1 MKNNSNVNIQQ
12 VLSPYFTEILSL
24 NEELK
29 KHETML
35 ELYGMKYKKIN
46 QDYEIKRKELD
57 EEELELSKQFIST
70 VESEEF
76 FKNPNEDNKTLVE
89 EAKKHKEIFNK
100 RKGQALLHKKK
111 IEVKQK
117 ELDDKV
123 NLLSQDK
130 KELYEVIC
138 NLILGKKDNSNGE
151 NQEEKNKMIKNNQGL
166 IRVISSKC
174 DKLKKVKNFEE
185 IENNRLSKVSIPNL
199 KIINEKGSSNN
210 LSSLSNTRR
219 SNQTIG
225 NKTHH
230 TITHRSNNSIEKK
243 SITPNQRK
251 KKATIE
257 KKEQSTEK
265 KSKKK
270 SDDNI
275 KNLNINELEKENNK
289 NNHNN
294 IKKVKK
300 SPNRNKST
308 KSEHF
313 SNKSNSC
320 ESKGSKPEYSS
331 KQSKGKQSK
340 PKYNP
345 KDKPYKKPPN
355 ISIYSHNSDF
365 SCSSIPSKINTSLPN
380 MNHSVSPNRSITTLN
395 SMVDNIG
402 NTNKSFYLYRNARIE
417 KSLRHNTE
425 ISQDDLGG
433 EYCCYRLL
441 RNYRNDIRNSS
452 LEFLRNT
459 KARSKSSCHN
469 SSYVEDKSLVKER
482 LETRMSNTP
491 KIVVGGRLVSQSL
504 IGQATNTENGVIE
517 Q

>member
-12 VLSPYFTEILSL
+12 MLSPYFTELLSL
-24 NEELK
+24 NEELQ
-29 KHETML
+29 KHETVL
-35 ELYGMKYKKIN
+35 ELYGMKYEKIN
-46 QDYEIKRKELD
+46 QDYEKKRKELD
-57 EEELELSKQFIST
+57 DEELELSKQFIST

-76 FKNPNEDNKTLVE
+76 FKNPNEENKTLVE

-100 RKGQALLHKKK
+100 KKGQALLHKKK

-123 NLLSQDK
+123 NLLSKDK

-138 NLILGKKDNSNGE
+138 NLILGKTDNSYGE
-151 NQEEKNKMIKNNQGL
+151 NQEEKNKLIKNNQGL

-174 DKLKKVKNFEE
+174 DKLKKVKNFDE
-185 IENNRLSKVSIPNL
+185 IENNKLSKVNIPNL
-199 KIINEKGSSNN
+199 KIINEKGTNNN
-210 LSSLSNTRR
+210 LLSLSNTRR
-219 SNQTIG
+219 TNQTIG
-225 NKTHH
+225 NKPQ
-230 TITHRSNNSIEKK
+230 THRSTNNSIEKK
-243 SITPNQRK
+243 NISPTQRK
-251 KKATIE
+251 KKTSE
-257 KKEQSTEK
+257 KKEQPTEK
-265 KSKKK
+265 KPKKK
-270 SDDNI
+270 LENDI
-275 KNLNINELEKENNK
+275 ENLNINEIEKENKKISHNT
-289 NNHNN
+289 NN
-294 IKKVKK
+294 IKKLKK
-300 SPNRNKST
+300 SPNRNKIT
-308 KSEHF
+308 KGDLF

-320 ESKGSKPEYSS
+320 ESKGSIPDYSS
-331 KQSKGKQSK
+331 KQSK

-345 KDKPYKKPPN
+345 RDKHYKKPTN

-365 SCSSIPSKINTSLPN
+365 SCSSVPSKINTSLPN
-380 MNHSVSPNRSITTLN
+380 INHSVSPNRSVTTLN